1 MTIPQ
6 HPDRRRPTRRAAL
19 AVRAGL
25 LGGVFLS
32 IPFLRGWSPGTL
44 TLRKDDGLLRVEAPA
59 LHFLEG
65 RTLHRLQDGAGLVF
79 SLQLS
84 LSTDQFRTISRRQ
97 LDRFVV
103 SFDLWEEKFAVVRLG
118 TVKQQASH
126 LSKEAAER
134 WMFDHT
140 GLPLHG
146 LGAETQHWI
155 RADLRADDP
164 RDAGGFLLDPT
175 VTLTRL
181 VEWFG
186 RSQRGE
192 TERWS
197 LEHGPFLPGQLQPVE
212 LQR

>member
-1 MTIPQ
+1 LKLA
-6 HPDRRRPTRRAAL
+6 RRSSLVLAPFAAL
-19 AVRAGL
+19 
-25 LGGVFLS
+25 S
-32 IPFLRGWSPGTL
+32 FLRGWAPTSL
-44 TLRKDDGLLRVEAPA
+44 ALRQDDGVLRVAAPS

-65 RTLHRLQDGAGLVF
+65 RALRRLQDGAGLVF

-84 LSTDQFRTISRRQ
+84 VSTDQFRTVTRRQ
-97 LDRFVV
+97 VDRYVV

-118 TVKQQASH
+118 AARQQASH
-126 LSKEAAER
+126 LSREAAER

-146 LGAETQHWI
+146 LAADSAHWVRAE
-155 RADLRADDP
+155 LRADDP
-164 RDAGGFLLDPT
+164 RDAGGFLLDPA

-186 RSQRGE
+186 RAQKGEAQR
-192 TERWS
+192 WM
-197 LEHGPFLPGQLQPVE
+197 LEQGPFRPAE

>member
-1 MTIPQ
+1 MKTS
-6 HPDRRRPTRRAAL
+6 HRLLFLLLLLAA
-19 AVRAGL
+19 
-25 LGGVFLS
+25 
-32 IPFLRGWSPGTL
+32 IPFLRGWSPTTL
-44 TLRKDDGLLRVEAPA
+44 TVRKDDGVLRVAAPN
-59 LHFLEG
+59 LRFLEG
-65 RTLHRLQDGAGLVF
+65 KTLRRLQDGAGLVF

-97 LDRFVV
+97 LDRYVV

-118 TVKQQASH
+118 GARQQASH
-126 LSKEAAER
+126 LSKEATER

-140 GLPLHG
+140 GLPAQG
-146 LGAETQHWI
+146 LSPDSAHWVRAE
-155 RADLRADDP
+155 LRADDP

-186 RSQRGE
+186 RAQRGE
-192 TERWS
+192 AERWN
-197 LEHGPFLPGQLQPVE
+197 LEHGPFYPGQLQPGE

>member
-1 MTIPQ
+1 MAI
-6 HPDRRRPTRRAAL
+6 RN
-19 AVRAGL
+19 
-25 LGGVFLS
+25 
-32 IPFLRGWSPGTL
+32 
-44 TLRKDDGLLRVEAPA
+44 DDGVLRVAAPN
-59 LHFLEG
+59 LHFLTG
-65 RTLHRLQDGAGLVF
+65 KTLRRLQDGAGLVF

-84 LSTDQFRTISRRQ
+84 VSSDQFRTVSRRQ
-97 LDRFVV
+97 VERFVV

-118 TVKQQASH
+118 VAKRQASH
-126 LSKEAAER
+126 LSREAAER
-134 WMFDHT
+134 WMFDHSSM
-140 GLPLHG
+140 PLHG
-146 LGAETQHWI
+146 LTPDVAHWV

-186 RSQRGE
+186 RAQRGE

-197 LEHGPFLPGQLQPVE
+197 LEHGPFRPAE